1 MFLVRRLLTVLTGFA
16 LLLALPGCGLFGDN
30 RAVPHEG
37 RFGIYWLC
45 PASGDIGLV
54 WSGSSRMSNLA
65 LDPSGTRFA
74 FGCRIDGDSL
84 ADEEICLVNADGTS
98 FGLLTHNEYLDTY
111 PAWSPQ
117 GDRIAYLSWPDSTLD
132 IWLMDAN
139 GANRHRFYDSG
150 SHDGDL
156 SWVGNRIA
164 FTTGSRI
171 WLMNDDGTSPT
182 QVTDPPRAG
191 EWGNAVLPFGDYDP
205 RISPDGS
212 RIVFERMVD
221 DSTVHGNYDLFS
233 INQDGTVE
241 TRLTSTGWTQG
252 MANWSPDG
260 NELVFI
266 VSAVG
271 NEGRYD
277 IWLVDADGSNRRDIT
292 PGYVPE
298 GFLCHCPL
306 FDPSGDTVW
315 FIGEWWE

>member
-1 MFLVRRLLTVLTGFA
+1 MRGLTCGA
-16 LLLALPGCGLFGDN
+16 LLFLLWAVPGCGLFDA
-30 RAVPHEG
+30 RTVPHEG
-37 RFGIYWLC
+37 RFGIYWLH
-45 PASGDIGLV
+45 PASGDIGLLY
-54 WSGSSRMSNLA
+54 SDSSRMSNLA
-65 LDPSGTRFA
+65 LDPSGTLFA
-74 FGCRIDGDSL
+74 FACRIGGDSL
-84 ADEEICLVNADGTS
+84 AHEEVFTLSHDGSDLRQLTS
-98 FGLLTHNEYLDTY
+98 NDFLDTY
-111 PAWSPQ
+111 PAWSPD
-117 GDRIAYLSWPDSTLD
+117 GEEIAYLSWPDSTLD
-132 IWLMDAN
+132 IWIMNAN
-139 GANRHRFYDSG
+139 GSGQRRLFDSG
-150 SHDGDL
+150 SHDGDI
-156 SWVGNRIA
+156 SWAGNRIA
-164 FTTGSRI
+164 FTTGSRV
-171 WLMNDDGTSPT
+171 WVMWDFALNPT

-221 DSTVHGNYDLFS
+221 DSVVHGNYDLFLVNPDS
-233 INQDGTVE
+233 NGE
-241 TRLTSTGWTQG
+241 TRLTTTGWTQG

-277 IWLVDADGSNRRDIT
+277 IWLMNADGSNRRDIT
-292 PGYVPE
+292 PGYVPD